1 MSTTPAAPRPR
12 AAAGTGQAADAPR
25 RGAAGA
31 PPSAAARGA
40 QPPASPPRRR
50 IQPRL
55 IPALIF
61 VALVMLGFRASD
73 LWTAL
78 ESGAATRAAQAQ
90 APGQPL
96 PLPGAQQAPGAA
108 APAQTASAQGAPA
121 APASQAL
128 VPVQAAQAP
137 ERPAVQAAVPPGARD
152 LPPPIPADR
161 FGDAEQE
168 VLQRLAERRAELNRR
183 ELALDQRQALLA
195 AAEERIDRKVAELRG
210 IRSEIQEL
218 VRQADQLD
226 QQETERLVRMYENMR
241 PADAARIMGDLS
253 MPVLLEVVG
262 RMRES
267 KAAPILASMDPG
279 RARDVTTRLAERRQI
294 PPVPPE

>member
-12 AAAGTGQAADAPR
+12 AAAGSGPAADAPR
-25 RGAAGA
+25 RGA
-31 PPSAAARGA
+31 PPSAAATGA
-40 QPPASPPRRR
+40 TAPAPPPRRR

-61 VALVMLGFRASD
+61 VALVMLGFRAND

-78 ESGAATRAAQAQ
+78 ESGAASRPAQAQ
-90 APGQPL
+90 GQPL
-96 PLPGAQQAPGAA
+96 PLPGAPQAPGAA
-108 APAQTASAQGAPA
+108 ATAPAPGAPQGGPAAQAPQQGAPA
-121 APASQAL
+121 
-128 VPVQAAQAP
+128 VQTAQAP
-137 ERPAVQAAVPPGARD
+137 ERPTVQAAVPPGARD